1 MDKDFLWAINGAAQ
15 SIDLRWSER
24 FKLPDQQ
31 FRKKHS
37 SIQIDKQVLEYVGYL
52 KKKKPTVKGQNHCL

>member
-1 MDKDFLWAINGAAQ
+1 MDKDFLWAISGAAQ
-15 SIDLRWSER
+15 SIDLRCSER
-24 FKLPDQQ
+24 FKLPGQQ

-52 KKKKPTVKGQNHCL
+52 KKKTNS